1 MKPVKLGIIGLG
13 RLGLEH
19 ARNIHHHVQ
28 NAELTAICSVVPE
41 ELESASQLFAP
52 QMVTDDYHEIL
63 RNPHLDG
70 VVIATNSQTHCEIIC
85 AATEAGCQHV
95 FTEKPLGMSMD

>member
-19 ARNIHHHVQ
+19 ARNIYHHVQ

-41 ELESASQLFAP
+41 ELESASLQFAP
-52 QMVTDDYHEIL
+52 RMVTDDYHEIL
-63 RNPHLDG
+63 RNSHLDG
-70 VVIATNSQTHCEIIC
+70 IVIATRL
-85 AATEAGCQHV
+85 
-95 FTEKPLGMSMD
+95 P